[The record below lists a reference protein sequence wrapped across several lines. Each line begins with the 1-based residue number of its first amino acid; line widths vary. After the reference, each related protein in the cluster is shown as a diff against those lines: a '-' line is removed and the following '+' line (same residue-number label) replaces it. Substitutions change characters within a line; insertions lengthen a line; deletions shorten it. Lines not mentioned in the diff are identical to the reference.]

1 MVKKTLIIFLTFF
14 YLKAITSQT
23 PYYKKYIEILNK
35 ENIDL
40 KVQMIRKQ
48 KSDLNIEQ
56 KKKMISPFQ
65 LELQY
70 ETGTKNY
77 PTNLL
82 QLEEASSQKI
92 KHYIIGLSKA
102 IDVLSKQKTKYEIAQ
117 WEKELEDNY
126 SYLMKKQILSEFR
139 LSYFRLIYLQ
149 RIKEH
154 LSKHINQF
162 ERLSS
167 KYHKNYFDKKLG
179 NYTRMALQIG
189 ISKLKSEYTE
199 AESEI
204 QKELSYIRQLLNFDN
219 YLIYVDKI
227 EDISQL
233 FPTELNEKE
242 LQKDYEESPIYKAE
256 LIKLKIKQ
264 KEKELAKKEEFHSFE
279 VFFQYGE
286 RETGNY
292 KNLTFDPINPEKE
305 TTYTLGLRIP
315 IPYGTESSMNKFL
328 IQKEE
333 EIQVLQIE
341 KTKVFLKNQ
350 IQYLTQI
357 YKNNY
362 QLFQQNIQ
370 TLYQSEPYLEMLDD
384 SLLNRRISFFEYWG
398 EHEKFH
404 DLLQLTL
411 KTFEVIV
418 ESLNLLE
425 LYTGKNL
432 FQDI

>member
-1 MVKKTLIIFLTFF
+1 
-14 YLKAITSQT
+14 
-23 PYYKKYIEILNK
+23 
-35 ENIDL
+35 
-40 KVQMIRKQ
+40 
-48 KSDLNIEQ
+48 
-56 KKKMISPFQ
+56 MISPFQ